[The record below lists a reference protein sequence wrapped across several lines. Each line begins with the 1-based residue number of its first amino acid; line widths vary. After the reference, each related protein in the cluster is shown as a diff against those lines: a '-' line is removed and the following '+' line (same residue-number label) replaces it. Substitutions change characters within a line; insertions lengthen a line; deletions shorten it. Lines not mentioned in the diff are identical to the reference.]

1 MSSQP
6 QIKRVHVK
14 DLPQIQLHMYREGEE
29 KSSETLF
36 ASYVPVDM
44 VKQILKEKGLLN
56 EGYADL

>member
-1 MSSQP
+1 
-6 QIKRVHVK
+6 
-14 DLPQIQLHMYREGEE
+14 MYREGEE